1 MLELIVLGQIPG
13 THLQIT
19 FAWCAIALLFLLIW
33 LDVKVHR
40 LLRAEKPRGKR
51 VEIVRPSQV

>member
-19 FAWCAIALLFLLIW
+19 FAWCAVAVLGLFIW
-33 LDVKVHR
+33 ADIKIHR
-40 LLRAEKPRGKR
+40 FLRTPTKRGKT
-51 VEIVRPSQV
+51 VEVVRPGQV